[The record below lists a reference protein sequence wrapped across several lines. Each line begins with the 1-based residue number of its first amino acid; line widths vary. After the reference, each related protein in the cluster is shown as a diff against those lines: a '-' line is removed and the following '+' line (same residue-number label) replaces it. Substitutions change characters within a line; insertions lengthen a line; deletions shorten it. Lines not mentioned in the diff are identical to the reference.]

1 MATVTSS
8 MSTTWAGVNIS
19 CSANK
24 MNIAVRKSVPTPR
37 RRLKSCRSKARRC
50 ALKLQRQLLP
60 KACYVAPR
68 NFGLLSM
75 MYVLKIR
82 SQNSAFLPQL
92 RVERLLYPARSYL
105 KTMAPLK
112 SSPTFLALLIRVLA
126 LLSWDLTALAK
137 QLSLRFLLTNL
148 NQIPAESNM
157 ATV

>member
-24 MNIAVRKSVPTPR
+24 MNIAVKKSVPTPR
-37 RRLKSCRSKARRC
+37 RRLKSCRSRARRC
-50 ALKLQRQLLP
+50 VLKLQRQLPL

-68 NFGLLSM
+68 NFAPPLM
-75 MYVLKIR
+75 MCASKIR
-82 SQNSAFLPQL
+82 SQSSAFLPQHP
-92 RVERLLYPARSYL
+92 VERLPYRVKSYL
-105 KTMAPLK
+105 KTTAPLK

-126 LLSWDLTALAK
+126 LLSWDSMALAR
-137 QLSLRFLLTNL
+137 QLFLRFLLTNS

-157 ATV
+157 ATD